1 MKVLQQYAG
10 HDVRRGRWYWAVCL
24 MVLGLLPCQ
33 AWALCSVTSTVPAG
47 FGTVSSILVRTT
59 SQSASTTNAG
69 LACTGSLL
77 SLLATTDHFY
87 AVITSSQTGL
97 LGPTGD
103 VIGYT
108 IYANNSTSYP
118 IARGVQFDFARNSLV
133 DLLGLLGSSTVAKSV
148 PLYLGSITGSNV
160 AAGIYT
166 ETLSIAWSWN
176 YCSGIGLLGICLGR
190 DIGSGTASLT
200 VNLTV
205 ANDCVITA
213 PNISF
218 GSAPV
223 ISAFA
228 TVTGQTINLACTKGS
243 AYTVGLSDG
252 QNALSV
258 GGRRRMISGSNF
270 LAYDIFK
277 SAGTTRWGSVG
288 AARRASSDAEVN
300 PGNGMGTGSQVFNY
314 NARIYTDQATPPAG
328 TYVDNVVLDV
338 GF

>member
-1 MKVLQQYAG
+1 MDRL
-10 HDVRRGRWYWAVCL
+10 RRYWGQ
-24 MVLGLLPCQ
+24 GLLLMALLSPGATQ
-33 AWALCSVTSTVPAG
+33 ALCSVVSTSPAS
-47 FGTVSSILVRTT
+47 FGTLSSILVRTT
-59 SQSASTTNAG
+59 SQSASSTNAG
-69 LACTGSLL
+69 LACTGSL
-77 SLLATTDHFY
+77 ATLMASNDHFY
-87 AVITSSQTGL
+87 ATITSSQSGL

-108 IYANNSTSYP
+108 IYGDNSTNYP
-118 IARGVQFDFARNSLV
+118 INRGVQFDFARNSIV
-133 DLLGLLGSSTVAKSV
+133 DALGLLGSPTVAKAIPV
-148 PLYLGSITGSNV
+148 YLGSITGSNV

-176 YCSGIGLLGICLGR
+176 YCAGIGALGACLGR
-190 DIGSGTASLT
+190 DIGSGVASLT

-228 TVTGQTINLACTKGS
+228 TVSGQTINLACTKGS
-243 AYTVGLSDG
+243 AYTVGLDDG
-252 QNALSV
+252 QHAVSV
-258 GGRRRMISGSNF
+258 GGRRRMISGSNY

-300 PGNGMGTGSQVFNY
+300 PGNGLGTGSQVFNY

-328 TYVDNVVLDV
+328 TYIDNVVLDV

>member
-1 MKVLQQYAG
+1 MDRL
-10 HDVRRGRWYWAVCL
+10 RRYWGQ
-24 MVLGLLPCQ
+24 GLLLMALLSPGAVQ
-33 AWALCSVTSTVPAG
+33 ALCSVVSTSPAS
-47 FGTVSSILVRTT
+47 FGTLSSILVRTT
-59 SQSASTTNAG
+59 SQSASSTNAG
-69 LACTGSLL
+69 LACTGSL
-77 SLLATTDHFY
+77 ATLMASNDHFY
-87 AVITSSQTGL
+87 ATITSSQSGL
-97 LGPTGD
+97 LGPSGD

-108 IYANNSTSYP
+108 IYGDNSTNYP
-118 IARGVQFDFARNSLV
+118 INRGVQFDFARNSIV
-133 DLLGLLGSSTVAKSV
+133 DALGLLGSPTVAKAIPV
-148 PLYLGSITGSNV
+148 YLGSITGSNV

-176 YCSGIGLLGICLGR
+176 YCAGIGALGVCLGR
-190 DIGSGTASLT
+190 DIGSGVASLT

-223 ISAFA
+223 ISAFV
-228 TVTGQTINLACTKGS
+228 TVSGQTINLACTKGS
-243 AYTVGLSDG
+243 AYTVGLDDG
-252 QNALSV
+252 QHAVSV
-258 GGRRRMISGSNF
+258 GGRRRMISGSNY

-300 PGNGMGTGSQVFNY
+300 PGNGLGTGSQVFNY

-328 TYVDNVVLDV
+328 TYIDNVVLDV

>member
-1 MKVLQQYAG
+1 MDRL
-10 HDVRRGRWYWAVCL
+10 RRYWGQ
-24 MVLGLLPCQ
+24 GLLLMALLSPGAAQ
-33 AWALCSVTSTVPAG
+33 ALCSVVSTSPAS
-47 FGTVSSILVRTT
+47 FGTLSSILVRTT
-59 SQSASTTNAG
+59 SQSAASN
-69 LACTGSLL
+69 
-77 SLLATTDHFY
+77 DHFY
-87 AVITSSQTGL
+87 ATITSSQSGL

-108 IYANNSTSYP
+108 IYGDNSTNYP
-118 IARGVQFDFARNSLV
+118 INRGVQFDFARNSIV
-133 DLLGLLGSSTVAKSV
+133 DALGLLGSPTVAKAIPV
-148 PLYLGSITGSNV
+148 YLGSITGSNV

-176 YCSGIGLLGICLGR
+176 YCAGIGALGACLGR
-190 DIGSGTASLT
+190 DIGSGVASLT

-228 TVTGQTINLACTKGS
+228 TVSGQTINLACTKGS
-243 AYTVGLSDG
+243 AYTVGLDDG
-252 QNALSV
+252 QHAVSV
-258 GGRRRMISGSNF
+258 GGRRRMISGSNY

-300 PGNGMGTGSQVFNY
+300 PGNGLGTGSQVFNY

-328 TYVDNVVLDV
+328 TYIDNVVLDV

>member
-1 MKVLQQYAG
+1 MSAVKWLVLL
-10 HDVRRGRWYWAVCL
+10 AVW
-24 MVLGLLPCQ
+24 LPGS
-33 AWALCSVTSTVPAG
+33 AWALCSVIPATPVA
-47 FGTVSSILVRTT
+47 FGSVSSIALRTT
-59 SQSASTTNAG
+59 SQPSSTLNAG
-69 LACTGSLL
+69 LSCTGSLL
-77 SLLATTDHFY
+77 SLLTNNDHFY
-87 AVITSSQTGL
+87 ATITSTQTGL

-108 IYANNSTSYP
+108 LYANNTTSYP
-118 IARGVQFDFARNSLV
+118 ITRGVAFDFARNGII
-133 DLLGLLGSSTVAKSV
+133 DLLGLLGSVV
-148 PLYLGSITGSNV
+148 PKTAPIYLGTTSGSNV

-176 YCSGIGLLGICLGR
+176 YCSGIGTGSICLGR
-190 DIGSGTASLT
+190 DINSGNTSLT

-205 ANDCVITA
+205 SNDCIITA

-228 TVTGQTINLACTKGS
+228 PVTGQTINLTCTKGS
-243 AYTVGLSDG
+243 AYTVGLGDG
-252 QNALSV
+252 LQAVSV
-258 GGRRRMISGSNF
+258 GGRRRMVSGSNY

-288 AARRASSDAEVN
+288 SARRASSDAEVN
-300 PGNGMGTGSQVFNY
+300 PGNGLGNGGQIFNY
-314 NARIYTDQATPPAG
+314 NAKIYTDQTTPPAG
-328 TYVDNVVLDV
+328 TYQDSVILDV